1 MIPPKLVAIDLDGTL
16 LDSRTHAIS
25 PFNMVQVQRVA
36 ALGHQ
41 VVLASGRAYHT
52 VAAFALALDLADPT
66 PLIAYNGALIRTLNG
81 KTLQHNPLSAEASER
96 IIHFCAAGGY
106 HLNLY
111 LNDQLYVRQ
120 LTKWSRLYQRRTG
133 SVPQVTH
140 DLARFDGERPT
151 KLLLI
156 DEPDVTDRLREVFV
170 KEYGDSL
177 YITKTDAEYLEFM
190 SPEVSK
196 GRALARVAEELGFA
210 RADCIAFGDS
220 YNDIPMLEWAGTGIA
235 MGNAHAPVK
244 EAANRVAPPAD
255 DDGVGQLLRELFA
268 LP

>member
-1 MIPPKLVAIDLDGTL
+1 MILPKLVAIDLDGTL

-52 VAAFALALDLADPT
+52 IAAFALELGLADST
-66 PLIAYNGALIRTLNG
+66 PLIAYNGALIRTLDD
-81 KTLQHNPLSAEASER
+81 KTLQHAPLPAEASER
-96 IIHFCAAGGY
+96 IVHFCAAEGY

-111 LNDQLYVRQ
+111 LNDQLYVREE
-120 LTKWSRLYQRRTG
+120 TKWSRLYQRRTG

-140 DLARFDGERPT
+140 DLTQFDGERPT

-156 DEPDVTDRLREVFV
+156 DEPDVTDQLREAFV

-177 YITKTDAEYLEFM
+177 YITKTDVEYLEFM
-190 SPEVSK
+190 APEVSK
-196 GRALARVAEELGFA
+196 GRALARVAQELGIA

-220 YNDIPMLEWAGTGIA
+220 FNDIPMLEWAGIGIA
-235 MGNAHAPVK
+235 MGNAHSSAK
-244 EAANRVAPPAD
+244 EAASRVAPPAE